1 MKICIDPGHNY
12 SGCDTGAEGY
22 GLREQDITFKISDK
36 LKRLLNLTEIPVIMT
51 RKGFEENLGSS
62 TNDSLNERVNI
73 ANFCKCNLFVSIHC
87 NSNKRKDARG
97 TETLIS
103 ARGGEAEKLANKVN
117 SRIVKKLGLVDRGVK
132 VDNEYLGYNLKVLEK
147 TQMPAILVEVAF
159 ISNENDALML
169 KEHYDGFAEAIY
181 EGICEYLDIE
191 PTATQKKP
199 LETPVDILN
208 ALCRQIEIN
217 DYKAALEAITKAKDE
232 NNSLYWML
240 YKIVNK

>member
-12 SGCDTGAEGY
+12 SGCDTGAEGN

-62 TNDSLNERVNI
+62 TTGSLNERVNI

-87 NSNKRKDARG
+87 NSSDKKDARG

-117 SRIVKKLGLVDRGVK
+117 SRIVKKLGLADRGVK

-181 EGICEYLDIE
+181 EGICEYLNIE
-191 PTATQKKP
+191 PTATQQKP

-208 ALCRQIEIN
+208 ALSRQIEIN